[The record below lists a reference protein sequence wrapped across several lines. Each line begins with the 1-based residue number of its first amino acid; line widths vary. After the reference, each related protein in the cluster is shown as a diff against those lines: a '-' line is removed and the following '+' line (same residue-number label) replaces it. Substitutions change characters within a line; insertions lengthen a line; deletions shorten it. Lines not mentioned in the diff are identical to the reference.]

1 MQLFLTILVQYAM
14 HLIDRT
20 IFGIVIH
27 GKTYHSQSFS
37 PSRQV
42 AVMVMDT
49 VGYMMLLFC
58 IMATYDAIV
67 VEGMAF
73 LVFIVVWSSFML
85 WERKHKNMITET
97 VEKWDAKG
105 ALDWIWGGVNKG

>member
-42 AVMVMDT
+42 AVMMMDT

-85 WERKHKNMITET
+85 WERKHKTFITER
-97 VEKWDAKG
+97 VYNGYAMG
-105 ALDWIWGGVNKG
+105 ALYCMWGVNKG